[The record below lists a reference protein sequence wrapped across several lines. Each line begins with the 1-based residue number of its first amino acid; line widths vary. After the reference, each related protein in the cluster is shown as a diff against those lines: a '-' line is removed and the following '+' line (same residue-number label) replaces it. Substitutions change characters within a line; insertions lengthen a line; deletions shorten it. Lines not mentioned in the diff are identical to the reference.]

1 MRKLEKNKLIIIGYF
16 SIILVSAMGWIFAD
30 EIEGFLISL
39 GYSFLKNW
47 IWPIFFAINIGTI
60 SIGTQIISKIFI
72 GEKRNNPEIQKK
84 LFKIFGITTILGIII
99 FAVFIYQF
107 FI

>member
-1 MRKLEKNKLIIIGYF
+1 MRKLEKKKLIIIGYF
-16 SIILVSAMGWIFAD
+16 SIILISAMGWIFAD
-30 EIEGFLISL
+30 EIEGFLITM

-72 GEKRNNPEIQKK
+72 GEKWNNPEIQKK
-84 LFKIFGITTILGIII
+84 SCLSTFNIEARSLQFEIFDFNRDWI
-99 FAVFIYQF
+99 
-107 FI
+107 